1 MTGITPGRLAVVSLG
16 ALLLFALVF
25 TIVETRWGWPGLPYE
40 ALRDLDLAAGFAFT
54 AAVVAFAVRAARRD
68 RSN

>member
-1 MTGITPGRLAVVSLG
+1 MIPTPGRLAVGSLG

-25 TIVETRWGWPGLPYE
+25 TLIETRWGWPGLPYE
-40 ALRDLDLAAGFAFT
+40 ALRDLDLAAGFAF
-54 AAVVAFAVRAARRD
+54 AVAVVALAVRAGRQD